1 MSQSF
6 RPLGHFAIAAVEDL
20 AKRRMER
27 AIDQLERVRFEQV
40 EAERARA
47 MIRNGTDMLVR
58 FAGADT
64 AADYLEHTLA
74 SIKE

>member
-1 MSQSF
+1 MTSPA
-6 RPLGHFAIAAVEDL
+6 RPKRPFAIAGVEYL

-47 MIRNGTDMLVR
+47 MIRNGTDMLVK